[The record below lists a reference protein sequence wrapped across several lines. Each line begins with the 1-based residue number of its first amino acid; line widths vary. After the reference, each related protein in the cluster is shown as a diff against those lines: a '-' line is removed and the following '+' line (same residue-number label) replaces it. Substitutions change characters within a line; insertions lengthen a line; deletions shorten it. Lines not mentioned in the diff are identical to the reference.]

1 MVAGRASGGAA
12 VRPLVSD
19 LELLRAIAAHMEET
33 GVPPTYRELA
43 QRVGIRHV
51 SVAYYGTCRLID
63 RGWVRM
69 AWFARSRAIRITPA
83 GRAALESATPAEVT
97 A

>member
-1 MVAGRASGGAA
+1 MRT
-12 VRPLVSD
+12 LVSD
-19 LELLRAIAAHMEET
+19 LELLRAIASHIDEH

-51 SVAYYGTCRLID
+51 SVAFYGVGRLID

-69 AWFARSRAIRITPA
+69 AWFARSRAIRITDA
-83 GRAALESATPAEVT
+83 GRMALESTTPAEVT

>member
-1 MVAGRASGGAA
+1 
-12 VRPLVSD
+12 VRTLVSD
-19 LELLRAIAAHMEET
+19 LELLRAIAAHIEEH

-69 AWFARSRAIRITPA
+69 AWFARSRAIRITDA
-83 GRAALESATPAEVT
+83 GRMALEQVTPAEVT

>member
-1 MVAGRASGGAA
+1 
-12 VRPLVSD
+12 VSD
-19 LELLRAIAAHMEET
+19 LELLRAIAAHMDET

-43 QRVGIRHV
+43 QRCGIRHV

-69 AWFARSRAIRITPA
+69 AWYQRSRAIRITGA
-83 GRAALESATPAEVT
+83 GRRALEQVTPAEVT

>member
-1 MVAGRASGGAA
+1 M
-12 VRPLVSD
+12 SD
-19 LELLRAIAAHMEET
+19 LELLRAIAAHMDET

-43 QRVGIRHV
+43 QRCGIRHV
-51 SVAYYGTCRLID
+51 SVAFYGVGRLID

-69 AWFARSRAIRITPA
+69 AWFARSRAIRITDA
-83 GRAALESATPAEVT
+83 GRMALKSATPAEVT

>member
-1 MVAGRASGGAA
+1 MRT
-12 VRPLVSD
+12 LVSD
-19 LELLRAIAAHMEET
+19 LELLRAIAAHMDET

-51 SVAYYGTCRLID
+51 SVAFYGVGRLID

-69 AWFARSRAIRITPA
+69 AWFARSRAIRITDA
-83 GRAALESATPAEVT
+83 GRTALGMHTERQVT
-97 A
+97 AS